1 MIRKT
6 TPNPSFKGGGQKPLN
21 PSFKRGGQKTLNLSF
36 KGTGQ
41 KAPNLS
47 FKGTGHK
54 VPLLSK
60 EGLGVVLRS
69 VILFFLLIFASC
81 SPDKCLNSTGNII
94 SQNKQ
99 LPYFNKIIINDNIS
113 LILENGTNIRVEAGE
128 NLIENI
134 SFEVKQDS
142 TLILKNTNVCEW
154 LRSYASVKVY
164 VGIDNIKSISSDS
177 FGNISTEKMVN
188 INALQLDIFR
198 VSGDIDLELS
208 GNYFSLFTSLGAK
221 INLKGNIANLGI
233 YTLGFGKIDASQMKA
248 QNATVKHGGNNDVF
262 VNATQSLKATLESNG
277 NLYYKQ
283 EPITKDIQYFD
294 EGKAFLKP

>member
-1 MIRKT
+1 MKT
-6 TPNPSFKGGGQKPLN
+6 TPNPSFKGGGQKTLN
-21 PSFKRGGQKTLNLSF
+21 PCF
-36 KGTGQ
+36 KGEGQ
-41 KAPNLS
+41 KAP
-47 FKGTGHK
+47 
-54 VPLLSK
+54 LLPK
-60 EGLGVVLRS
+60 EGLSVVFRGI
-69 VILFFLLIFASC
+69 ILFFLVICAGC

-99 LPYFNKIIINDNIS
+99 IAYFNKIIINDNIS

-128 NLIENI
+128 NVISNI
-134 SFEVKQDS
+134 SFEVRTDS

-154 LRSYASVKVY
+154 LRSYAPVKVY
-164 VGIDNIKSISSDS
+164 VGIDNIKSITSES
-177 FGNISTEKMVN
+177 FGNISTEKLVN

-208 GNYFSLFTSLGAK
+208 GNYFSLFTNLGAK
-221 INLKGNIANLGI
+221 INLKGQMANLSI
-233 YTLGFGKIDASQMKA
+233 YTLGFGKIDASQMNA
-248 QNATVKHGGNNDVF
+248 QSATVKHGGNNNVF
-262 VNATQSLKATLESNG
+262 VSATQSLKATLESNG